1 MDTMPMDKPNQ
12 QYPNAPATSPTS
24 TQSPMPI
31 FLPDPSIKGVSFD
44 QLLSQRGVRMIHHK
58 AIPCFN
64 VKSTDFEAH
73 DPDCTFCDN
82 SGIIYYDSREI
93 WGVFS
98 GNSIEKTFEAH
109 GVWEVGSAVVTL
121 PTMYPD
127 GTQADFNTFDK
138 LELPDFT
145 VRLWQQKMYEP
156 RPGDIQELRY
166 PIEKIDY
173 ASSITDGV
181 QKFYTVGVDFNITP
195 EGDIQWVDGHQ
206 PIYDTEKERGE
217 VVGWAYYAKP
227 TYLVLQNLRE
237 LRITQE
243 MVNGTKQAIRL
254 PQQILV
260 RRDFLVN
267 KGDTLVNAN
276 QENP

>member
-1 MDTMPMDKPNQ
+1 MSMDPPDKP
-12 QYPNAPATSPTS
+12 YPTPPATSPYS
-24 TQSPMPI
+24 TQSPMPLYI
-31 FLPDPSIKGVSFD
+31 PDPSIKGASFD
-44 QLLSQRGVRMIHHK
+44 QLLNQRGVRMIHHK

-64 VKSTDFEAH
+64 IRSTDFNAH
-73 DPDCTFCDN
+73 DPECCFCDN
-82 SGIIYYDSREI
+82 SGIIYYDKKEI
-93 WGVFS
+93 WGTFT

-121 PTMYPD
+121 PTTYPD
-127 GTQADFNTFDK
+127 GTQADFNTYDK

-156 RPGDIQELRY
+156 TPGNIQDLLY
-166 PIEKIDY
+166 AVEKIDY

-181 QKFYTVGVDFNITP
+181 QKFYTEGVDFNVNAN
-195 EGDIQWVDGHQ
+195 GDIVWVDGRQ
-206 PIYDTEKERGE
+206 PSYSQALQRGE

-227 TYLVLQNLRE
+227 IYVVLQSLRE

-243 MVNGTKQAIRL
+243 MVNGQKQARRL
-254 PQQILV
+254 PQQVLV
-260 RRDFLVN
+260 KRDYLALKSDKV
-267 KGDTLVNAN
+267 VNAG